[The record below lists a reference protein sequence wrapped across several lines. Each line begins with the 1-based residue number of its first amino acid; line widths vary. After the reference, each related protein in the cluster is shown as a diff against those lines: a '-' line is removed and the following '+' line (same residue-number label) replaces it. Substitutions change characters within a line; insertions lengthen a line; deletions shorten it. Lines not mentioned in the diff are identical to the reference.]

1 MTSVICLHFDI
12 SSNHPFVYVEIQDWE
27 ITFVVSRKFV
37 LANGFTI
44 IENDGLK
51 QKNDLQNPNS
61 AVCPIIEIT
70 SFSVKE
76 HKTHVISI
84 STNDVCLLK

>member
-1 MTSVICLHFDI
+1 M
-12 SSNHPFVYVEIQDWE
+12 
-27 ITFVVSRKFV
+27 VSRKFV

-51 QKNDLQNPNS
+51 QKNDLQKPNF

-70 SFSVKE
+70 LFSVKE

-84 STNDVCLLK
+84 PTKDVCLLKGHIFLTLTLQPSTRNVL